1 MLTTELCARLS
12 ADFHLQLPDELVCF
26 SCTHAA
32 LDQWDDTEEGTV
44 LVGGS
49 FSEIDPDRFYLLC
62 DSGVPQHPNM
72 VYYSDP
78 ALTLPLFRAVG
89 QLLEPERRL
98 QRRLQRME
106 RACLSGSLKE
116 LIRAAWLELENPVL
130 IVDRSFRTLAMEPE
144 QSIGIDSWDR
154 ILRGETPQQHDL
166 QQAESHIKSF
176 SARNITCPQ
185 IVPYT
190 EPDGRNVRRL
200 VAAVISP
207 DDGRN
212 HGGLEVIELERKFTQ
227 EDSVL
232 VQRLCELL
240 RYHLVHTPAIE
251 YHASPEECFL
261 QELLFCEPNQQEA
274 MRKKLRRFPAL
285 EVPGLFY
292 LALIPLS
299 HVHKV
304 TRTNQRN
311 LLLNEFPGS
320 WLLQTED
327 SFLLLLTGS
336 EDPVTISR
344 LQPHLKEVGQRMG
357 QTVILSM
364 PFCSLLQLGTVWRFN
379 QEAAA
384 SAHELH
390 CGAGCRSAAELYQ
403 DVFVRNITNSANM
416 RAFIHPMLYRLQEYD
431 RTHSTSLLHTLSSYL
446 TQETNLQ
453 ETALQLY
460 IHRNTLVYRLQRI
473 RTLLQLDLDDV
484 TTRNILR
491 TGCILMEYYQK
502 DF

>member
-12 ADFHLQLPDELVCF
+12 ADFHFQLPDELVCF
-26 SCTHAA
+26 SCVRAA

-49 FSEIDPDRFYLLC
+49 FSEIHPDRFYLLC
-62 DSGVPQHPNM
+62 DPGVPQYPNA
-72 VYYSDP
+72 VHYSDP
-78 ALTLPLFRAVG
+78 ALTLPLFRAVS

-116 LIRAAWLELENPVL
+116 LIRAAWLELENPVM
-130 IVDRSFRTLAMEPE
+130 IVDSGFRTLAMEPE
-144 QSIGIDSWDR
+144 QGIGIDSWDR

-166 QQAESHIKSF
+166 RQAESHIERF
-176 SARNITCPQ
+176 SAQNITRPQ
-185 IVPYT
+185 ILPYT

-200 VAAVISP
+200 VAAVVSP

-212 HGGLEVIELERKFTQ
+212 YGGLEVIELNRKFTQ
-227 EDSVL
+227 EDSIL
-232 VQRLCELL
+232 AQRLSELL
-240 RYHLVHTPAIE
+240 RYHLIHAPVSE
-251 YHASPEECFL
+251 YHASPEERFL
-261 QELLFCEPNQQEA
+261 QELLFCEPNQQEI
-274 MRKKLRRFPAL
+274 MQKKLQHFPAL
-285 EVPGLFY
+285 ENSGPFY

-304 TRTNQRN
+304 TRTNQRA
-311 LLLNEFPGS
+311 LLLHEFPGS

-327 SFLLLLTGS
+327 AFLLLLSGS
-336 EDPVTISR
+336 EDSGAIPR
-344 LQPHLKEVGQRMG
+344 PQLLLQAVGQRMG

-364 PFCSLLQLGTVWRFN
+364 PFCSLLQLGTVWRFD

-384 SAHELH
+384 SARELH

-403 DVFVRNITNSANM
+403 DVFVRSITHSANM
-416 RAFIHPMLYRLQEYD
+416 RPFIHPILYRLQEYD
-431 RTHSTSLLHTLSSYL
+431 RAHSTALLHTLCVYL
-446 TQETNLQ
+446 TQETNLH
-453 ETALQLY
+453 ETARQLY

-484 TTRNILR
+484 VIRNILR